1 MAPRIKKIATG
12 SSVFEL
18 SDTKQLPLVQA
29 KRDRKMN
36 ENGKRSDDKLSFLK
50 NKKNALLNKFLTK
63 TFHMIEQC
71 DPSVASWS
79 ADGKSFVIRDVDS
92 FARDV
97 LPRYF
102 KHSKFASF
110 VRQLNFYSFRK
121 LRADTDDRSSVTE
134 WPPPISRNSSKSSA
148 VRFAHEYFRR
158 GKPELLHKITRITKS
173 QEPTSSEMKSLK
185 DDIFALKKDIV
196 ALSNRFD
203 HRLQAMSTA
212 LEADYKQRMKSI
224 ALSYQAL
231 SALSNQIRSSQS
243 ISVQPSDH
251 VKTDHDVPSTVAN
264 SKEERETC
272 MKTPTPTPTPTPTA
286 STSTPQTPDRIEY
299 ARISAAP
306 TVNESPR
313 SASSKTYSIETE
325 NESSSK
331 THLMSPLMTLS
342 GIATAMI
349 NNDSE

>member
-1 MAPRIKKIATG
+1 MKEDCNMSEK
-12 SSVFEL
+12 E
-18 SDTKQLPLVQA
+18 
-29 KRDRKMN
+29 
-36 ENGKRSDDKLSFLK
+36 KRSEDKLSFLK

-92 FARDV
+92 FAKDV
-97 LPRYF
+97 LPLYF

-148 VRFAHEYFRR
+148 VRFAHEHFRR
-158 GKPELLHKITRITKS
+158 GQPELLHKITRITKS

-185 DDIFALKKDIV
+185 DDIFSLKKDIV
-196 ALSNRFD
+196 SLSNRFD
-203 HRLQAMSTA
+203 HRIEELSAA
-212 LEADYKQRMKSI
+212 FEADYKQRMSNI

-231 SALSNQIRSSQS
+231 SALTNQIRLAQSDSMQPKSQVKADL
-243 ISVQPSDH
+243 SV
-251 VKTDHDVPSTVAN
+251 
-264 SKEERETC
+264 
-272 MKTPTPTPTPTPTA
+272 A
-286 STSTPQTPDRIEY
+286 STSEIN
-299 ARISAAP
+299 AKP
-306 TVNESPR
+306 T
-313 SASSKTYSIETE
+313 SASPSPDNDERAKIPAATVSESASPSPPVSTE
-325 NESSSK
+325 IRNELPPPKPS
-331 THLMSPLMTLS
+331 LVSPLMTLS

-349 NNDSE
+349 NNGSEL